1 MKYDINIGKVRGIQ
15 DSIWENIK
23 KTYSFRKGDGAPLPI
38 FGHYGGVFELKG
50 EKVVVHTD
58 GVGTKILVAQELG
71 IFDTVGIDAIAMSA
85 NDILCLGA
93 ETLCGVDYLAM
104 GKEDPELVAE
114 IMKGLV
120 KGAEE
125 CDCAIIGGETAIIP
139 DLIHGGEKPF
149 DLAFTAVG
157 RIKKL
162 ITGEKVKEGDV
173 IIGLESSG
181 IHSNGYTLAR
191 KALDV
196 SVWGKQMLIPT
207 RIYVKPVLE
216 LIDKVEVHGLAHITG
231 GAFSKIT
238 RLNKNVGYLFDSL
251 PEAPEIFQALAKKVP
266 DKREM
271 HRTFNMGVGLTVVVP
286 QKDEAQTIE
295 LLKKRGVKAMRVGKV
310 VKEKGV
316 YLDSVVGGTR
326 LD

>member
-23 KTYSFRKGDGAPLPI
+23 KTYSFRKGFGAPLPI
-38 FGHYGGVFELKG
+38 FGHYGGVFDVNG
-50 EKVVVHTD
+50 EKMVIHTD
-58 GVGTKILVAQELG
+58 GVGTKLLVAQEVG
-71 IFDTVGIDAIAMSA
+71 VYDTVGIDAIAMSA

-93 ETLCGVDYLAM
+93 ETVCGVDYLAM
-104 GKEDPELVAE
+104 AKEDDELVAE
-114 IMKGLV
+114 VMKGLV

-125 CDCAIIGGETAIIP
+125 CDCAIIGGETAIVP

-157 RIKKL
+157 RIRKM
-162 ITGEKVKEGDV
+162 ITGEKVKEGQV
-173 IIGLESSG
+173 ILGLESSG

-191 KALDV
+191 KVLDV
-196 SVWGKQMLIPT
+196 SVWGKEMLVPT
-207 RIYVKPVLE
+207 KIYVKPVLE
-216 LIDKVEVHGLAHITG
+216 LIDKLEISGIAHITG
-231 GAFSKIT
+231 GSFSKIT
-238 RLNKNVGYLFDSL
+238 RLNKNVGYLLDKL
-251 PEAPEIFQALAKKVP
+251 PEPPEIFMEMAKKVP

-271 HRTFNMGVGLTVVVP
+271 HRTFNMGVGLVVILDANEVP
-286 QKDEAQTIE
+286 TAQSM
-295 LLKKRGVKAMRVGKV
+295 LSKRGVKSHVIGKV

-316 YLDSVVGGTR
+316 FLGSLNGTR